1 MRLQLETKFM
11 FLEARVG
18 RVTALVSCPQLNG
31 PMGLEVGHWKEICVR
46 KGFIRN
52 LHLISSRNLR

>member
-1 MRLQLETKFM
+1 MRLQLETKCM
-11 FLEARVG
+11 FLEAG
-18 RVTALVSCPQLNG
+18 MSAVTVPCHCPQLNG